1 MWILSKKLKPNL
13 EQQDW
18 VVMVVLAMNKQ
29 FLITVPMNF
38 ARRKPNWGYQLSAPE
53 IESLAERKTE
63 TSKVKNGCDQVWKNH
78 VTFNFRNRKS
88 KQNL

>member
-1 MWILSKKLKPNL
+1 
-13 EQQDW
+13 
-18 VVMVVLAMNKQ
+18 MVVLAMNKQ

-63 TSKVKNGCDQVWKNH
+63 TSKVKNGCDQV
-78 VTFNFRNRKS
+78 
-88 KQNL
+88 